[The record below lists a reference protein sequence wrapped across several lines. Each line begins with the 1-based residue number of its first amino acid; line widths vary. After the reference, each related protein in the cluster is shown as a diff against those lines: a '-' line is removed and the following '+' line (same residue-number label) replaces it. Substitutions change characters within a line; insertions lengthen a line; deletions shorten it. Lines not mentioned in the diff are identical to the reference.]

1 MMSQPA
7 PKVIAVLPAFN
18 AAATVRRTC
27 DAIPKDAVHEMILV
41 DDASSDET
49 VAFATAIPGL
59 HVIVHPKN
67 HGYGGNQKTCYDE
80 ALRRSAD
87 IVVMIHPDFQYDP
100 SRVPQMIAPL
110 RGGTADMV
118 IGSRFL
124 DGDPRQEGMDWWRYC
139 GNRLLTGLQNAVLG
153 TSLSECHSG
162 YRAYTRALLETVPYR
177 RFSDDFSFD
186 SQMIAAVARRRMRIA
201 EVAIPVRYAS
211 DSSSIS
217 FCKSIHYGLATLKT
231 LFPQEP

>member
-1 MMSQPA
+1 MSQPA

-139 GNRLLTGLQNAVLG
+139 GNRLLTGLQNAVPG
-153 TSLSECHSG
+153 TSLS
-162 YRAYTRALLETVPYR
+162 
-177 RFSDDFSFD
+177 
-186 SQMIAAVARRRMRIA
+186 
-201 EVAIPVRYAS
+201 
-211 DSSSIS
+211 
-217 FCKSIHYGLATLKT
+217 
-231 LFPQEP
+231 